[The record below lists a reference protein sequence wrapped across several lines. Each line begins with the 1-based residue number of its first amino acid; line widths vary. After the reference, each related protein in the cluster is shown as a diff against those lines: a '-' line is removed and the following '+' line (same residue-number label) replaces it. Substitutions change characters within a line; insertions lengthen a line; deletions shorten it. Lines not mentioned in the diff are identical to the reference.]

1 MQQIKCITFFKFN
14 SYLQPT
20 NLSLLSDMITLM
32 LITTEWLIL
41 IKKSGWLSLKKK
53 FQKADC
59 SKSNPRGDKLNMWH
73 WYYLNIEDCQVHI
86 SAETKLQQF
95 HQNGQ
100 KEKLWKRYN
109 FWLKTSTE
117 NRYYSSLSSLNLLL
131 NCTMQII
138 FLFLQI
144 RTCHLF
150 FKTGPT
156 VQSTV
161 LVYTGIWK

>member
-1 MQQIKCITFFKFN
+1 MVDCH
-14 SYLQPT
+14 
-20 NLSLLSDMITLM
+20 
-32 LITTEWLIL
+32 
-41 IKKSGWLSLKKK
+41 LKKNSRK
-53 FQKADC
+53 QTVVNQIPEGFVTLI
-59 SKSNPRGDKLNMWH
+59 KLNMWH

-138 FLFLQI
+138 FLFLQMRI
-144 RTCHLF
+144 CHLF